1 MSSVTFSGLA
11 SGIDSS
17 ALIESLIAQQR
28 KARVTPLE
36 NKISKYQD
44 TKDSL
49 TELKSLLNNLKD
61 AADKFKTLEGGVLSK
76 TTSSTDESV
85 LSTSTSNLA
94 ALGNY
99 DVTVKELAKSGSFSF
114 SKKFS
119 SATDLFANGVS
130 ASGDVMNITVGGETT
145 QLLVGNTTTVEDLV
159 NSFNAQSTKGQ
170 ASLINVGTAS
180 EPSYAFMI
188 TSKES
193 GLSEGKIEISVGE
206 EILAADSK
214 LDPSLGNL
222 SQAKNSKLSIAGLA
236 DNIERNSNTIS
247 DLIPGVSFKL
257 NGIGTVNIAT
267 TVDSDNT
274 SSAVKDFV
282 DAFNNVVSY
291 IKENDLVSSEK
302 EGEDTKIIYG
312 SLSSTS
318 LDENILSTI
327 KNALTNSRTSGG
339 SVNIL
344 SEVGITTNRD
354 GTISFDA
361 DKFEEALSKDSNSVN
376 KIFTN
381 LGEEL
386 GGVTGKIYQFTG
398 FNALI
403 DQGINNLTTQINDT
417 NNKIGNL
424 ESYLSR
430 YEQSLTI
437 KYANLE
443 ALMGKLN
450 SQQNSLSS
458 IIASI

>member
-36 NKISKYQD
+36 DKISKYTD

-49 TELKSLLNNLKD
+49 TELKTLLNNLKD
-61 AADKFKTLEGGVLSK
+61 TADKFRTISGGVLSK
-76 TTSSTDESV
+76 TTSSTDETI

-94 ALGNY
+94 GLGNY
-99 DVTVKELAKSGSFSF
+99 DVTVKELAKTGSFSF
-114 SKKFS
+114 GKRFS
-119 SATDLFANGVS
+119 SAADLVAGGLSV
-130 ASGDVMNITVGGETT
+130 GDTINITVGGETT
-145 QLLVGNTTTVEDLV
+145 ELIVGGTTTVEDLI
-159 NSFNAQSTKGQ
+159 NSFNAQNSKGQ
-170 ASLINVGTAS
+170 ASLINVGTS
-180 EPSYAFMI
+180 SNPSYALMI

-193 GLSEGKIEISVGE
+193 GLTDGKIEISVGD
-206 EILAADSK
+206 EILAIDSS
-214 LDPSLGNL
+214 LDPSAGNL
-222 SQAKNSKLSIAGLA
+222 SQAKNAKLSIAGLA
-236 DNIERNSNTIS
+236 DDIERSSNTIS

-257 NGIGTVNIAT
+257 NGVGTVNIAT

-274 SSAVKDFV
+274 ASLVKDFV
-282 DAFNNVVSY
+282 DAFNKVVSY
-291 IKENDLVSSEK
+291 IKENDQVTSEK
-302 EGEDTKIIYG
+302 DGEDTKIIYG
-312 SLSSTS
+312 SLSTTS

-327 KNALTNSRTSGG
+327 KNALINSRTSGG
-339 SVNIL
+339 TVNIL
-344 SEVGITTNRD
+344 SELGISTNRD
-354 GTISFDA
+354 GTIDFDE
-361 DKFEEALSKDSNSVN
+361 DKFEEALSKDSTSVN

-403 DQGINNLTTQINDT
+403 DQGINNLTTQINDA

-430 YEQSLTI
+430 YEESLTK

>member
-94 ALGNY
+94 DLGNY

-119 SATDLFANGVS
+119 SATDLFANDVS

>member
-1 MSSVTFSGLA
+1 
-11 SGIDSS
+11 
-17 ALIESLIAQQR
+17 
-28 KARVTPLE
+28 
-36 NKISKYQD
+36 
-44 TKDSL
+44 
-49 TELKSLLNNLKD
+49 
-61 AADKFKTLEGGVLSK
+61 
-76 TTSSTDESV
+76 
-85 LSTSTSNLA
+85 
-94 ALGNY
+94 
-99 DVTVKELAKSGSFSF
+99 
-114 SKKFS
+114 
-119 SATDLFANGVS
+119 
-130 ASGDVMNITVGGETT
+130 
-145 QLLVGNTTTVEDLV
+145 
-159 NSFNAQSTKGQ
+159 
-170 ASLINVGTAS
+170 
-180 EPSYAFMI
+180 MI

-206 EILAADSK
+206 EILAADST
-214 LDPSLGNL
+214 LAPSLGNL
-222 SQAKNSKLSIAGLA
+222 SQAKNAKLSIAGLA

>member
-94 ALGNY
+94 DLGNY

-119 SATDLFANGVS
+119 SATDLFANGVP

-222 SQAKNSKLSIAGLA
+222 SQAKNAKLSIAGLA

>member
-119 SATDLFANGVS
+119 SATDLFANGVP

-206 EILAADSK
+206 EILAADST

>member
-1 MSSVTFSGLA
+1 M
-11 SGIDSS
+11 
-17 ALIESLIAQQR
+17 
-28 KARVTPLE
+28 
-36 NKISKYQD
+36 
-44 TKDSL
+44 
-49 TELKSLLNNLKD
+49 
-61 AADKFKTLEGGVLSK
+61 
-76 TTSSTDESV
+76 
-85 LSTSTSNLA
+85 
-94 ALGNY
+94 
-99 DVTVKELAKSGSFSF
+99 
-114 SKKFS
+114 
-119 SATDLFANGVS
+119 
-130 ASGDVMNITVGGETT
+130 
-145 QLLVGNTTTVEDLV
+145 
-159 NSFNAQSTKGQ
+159 
-170 ASLINVGTAS
+170 
-180 EPSYAFMI
+180 
-188 TSKES
+188 
-193 GLSEGKIEISVGE
+193 
-206 EILAADSK
+206 
-214 LDPSLGNL
+214 
-222 SQAKNSKLSIAGLA
+222 
-236 DNIERNSNTIS
+236 
-247 DLIPGVSFKL
+247 
-257 NGIGTVNIAT
+257 
-267 TVDSDNT
+267 
-274 SSAVKDFV
+274 
-282 DAFNNVVSY
+282 
-291 IKENDLVSSEK
+291 SSEK